1 MRGGNDTIM
10 IAGRPHY
17 TLARRDE
24 WNILGDDF
32 FDIHQASV
40 ERDDLRG
47 RVRLDL
53 PYYYLL
59 SLEQQSNE
67 MAHI

>member
-1 MRGGNDTIM
+1 M
-10 IAGRPHY
+10 IAGRPY
-17 TLARRDE
+17 NTSARRDE
-24 WNILGDDF
+24 WNILGKDF
-32 FDIHQASV
+32 FDFFDVSV